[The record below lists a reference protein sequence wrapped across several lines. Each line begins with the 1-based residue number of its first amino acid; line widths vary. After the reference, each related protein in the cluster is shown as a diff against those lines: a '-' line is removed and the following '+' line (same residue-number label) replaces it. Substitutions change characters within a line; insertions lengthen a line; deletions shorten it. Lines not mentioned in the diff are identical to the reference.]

1 MKFALF
7 NSLLLAPV
15 LLMGCSRGDGA
26 AAATEP
32 VAKAQLVHSTAAQ
45 APQSIPS
52 TGTLHAKESVAIS
65 AQVPAQVRQVLV
77 QPGDRVGAGEVLV
90 ALDGAAMH
98 SALTQATEAAA
109 AAQMQQ
115 QAAKADASLAA
126 GTLARYRI
134 LKEQNSVSPQEFDE
148 VEKRSQAAQL
158 RLESLAAQSRAAQ
171 AAVATAHTQFDY
183 ATLRAPFSGVVTA
196 RLADPGT
203 LATPGTPLLQV
214 DRDGP
219 LQVWTTVDE
228 SLIATVRPG
237 MKVPIAMDGSE
248 TGGLTGSVAQIVPSA
263 DPASRSFLVKLDLPQ
278 TKHLYA
284 GMYATVQF
292 PGSTR
297 SVIVAPQSAVVMRG
311 SLACVYALDSQ
322 GIAQLRYVTLGTRHG
337 DQVEI
342 LSGLAAGET
351 LVNLPGDRDLAGKR
365 IESSNEAQP

>member
-1 MKFALF
+1 MKSDFF
-7 NSLLLAPV
+7 SSLLLAPV
-15 LLMGCSRGDGA
+15 LLVGCSHTDGT
-26 AAATEP
+26 AAATAP
-32 VAKAQLVHSTAAQ
+32 VLKAQLVHSTAAQ
-45 APQSIPS
+45 APQSITF
-52 TGTLHAKESVAIS
+52 TGSLHARESAAIS
-65 AQVPAQVRQVLV
+65 AQVPGQVRQVLV
-77 QPGDRVGAGEVLV
+77 QPGDRVRAGEVLV
-90 ALDGAAMH
+90 VLDGAAMH

-115 QAAKADASLAA
+115 QAAQADASLAA
-126 GTLARYRI
+126 ETLARYRI

-148 VEKRSQAAQL
+148 VENRSHAAQL
-158 RLESLAAQSRAAQ
+158 RLQSLAAQSRAAQ

-219 LQVWTTVDE
+219 LQVWTPVDE

-237 MKVPIAMDGSE
+237 MKVPIAVDGFES
-248 TGGLTGSVAQIVPSA
+248 GGLTGTVAQIVPSA
-263 DPASRSFLVKLDLPQ
+263 DPASRSFLVKLDLLQ

-284 GMYATVQF
+284 GMYATVHF
-292 PGSTR
+292 PGSTH
-297 SVIVAPQSAVVMRG
+297 SVIVAPQSAIVMRG

-322 GIAQLRYVTLGTRHG
+322 GIAQLRYVTVGTRHG
-337 DQVEI
+337 DQVEF

-351 LVNLPGDRDLAGKR
+351 LVNLSGDHDLAGKR